1 MSVTLQLPEELVEAI
16 ALRAADIA
24 VERLRVELQAWPEWM
39 GIVTAAR
46 YLDVSVER
54 LRKLQARRQL
64 PFHQKGRGCRV
75 FFRRSELD
83 EAMTELQQRP
93 RWR

>member
-1 MSVTLQLPEELVEAI
+1 MNLTLQLPEELVEAI

-24 VERLRVELQAWPEWM
+24 VERLQVELQAWPEWM

-83 EAMTELQQRP
+83 EAMAKQQQRAVQS
-93 RWR
+93 

>member
-1 MSVTLQLPEELVEAI
+1 MNLTLQLPEELVEAI

-24 VERLRVELQAWPEWM
+24 VERLQVELQAWPEWM
-39 GIVTAAR
+39 GIETAAR

-64 PFHQKGRGCRV
+64 PFHQEGRGCRV
-75 FFRRSELD
+75 FFCRSELD
-83 EAMTELQQRP
+83 AAMTELQKR